1 MKTNQLFND
10 LTKIVGKKNII
21 TNTEDLTK
29 YNNDWRGFYNN
40 KSLCVLFPDNL
51 NIIKKIVKYCYK
63 KNIKIVPQGGN
74 TSLTGASVPTYNNKE
89 IIINFSKLNKIL
101 EIDKS
106 NLTILVESGSIL
118 ADIKEYLG
126 KENYYFPI
134 DLSSSGSCMIGG
146 NIATNAGGINAL
158 KYGSMKENIIGLEIV
173 TGDGSVISS
182 LSKMKKNNTGYDL
195 KSIICNSEGTLG
207 LITKV
212 LLKIFPKPQNNFTF
226 FVSYKNLK
234 TCIKSFNQ
242 IRELYYDKL
251 ESSELIPNLSF
262 EVCIKNNF
270 LKKHFFEKQLPW
282 YVIYRL
288 NLYEDKASFQDI
300 FEKNFKL
307 IDKNIIEILIP
318 NSINQEN
325 KIWKFRDDLVEAYKM
340 QGKIVTNDISVPLD
354 KMIDFFNIAEK
365 NIKKMNSKIKLHPF
379 GHIGDGN
386 IHYNMILPKDVS
398 HDTYLILRKKIYS
411 YVNELVEKFGGSFSA
426 EHGIG
431 QIKKN
436 SLIKFK
442 SKNEIDIMKKLK
454 KVFDPKN
461 ILNPGKIFDA

>member
-10 LTKIVGKKNII
+10 LTQIVGKKNII
-21 TNTEDLTK
+21 TNTENLKK

-40 KSLCVLFPDNL
+40 KSLCVVFPDNS
-51 NIIKKIVKYCYK
+51 NMIKKIVKYCCK

-74 TSLTGASVPTYNNKE
+74 TSLTGASVPTYNDKE

-118 ADIKEYLG
+118 ANIKEYLD
-126 KENYYFPI
+126 KEDYYFPI

-173 TGDGSVISS
+173 TGDGLVLSS

-212 LLKIFPKPQNNFTF
+212 LLKIFPKPHNNFTF
-226 FVSYKNLK
+226 FVAYKDLK

-262 EVCIKNNF
+262 EICIKNNF
-270 LKKHFFEKQLPW
+270 LKKHFFEKKMPW

-288 NLYEDKASFQDI
+288 NLYEDKTLFQDI
-300 FEKNFKL
+300 FEKNFEL
-307 IDKNIIEILIP
+307 INNNVNDILIP
-318 NSINQEN
+318 NSINQEK
-325 KIWKFRDDLVEAYKM
+325 KIWKFRDDLVEAYKIE
-340 QGKIVTNDISVPLD
+340 GKIVTNDISIPLD
-354 KMIDFFNIAEK
+354 KMIDFFNIAKK
-365 NIKKMNSKIKLHPF
+365 NIKKINSKIKLHPF

-386 IHYNMILPKDVS
+386 IHYNMILPNDVS
-398 HDTYLILRKKIYS
+398 NGTYLKLRNKIYS
-411 YVNELVEKFGGSFSA
+411 YVNELVEEFGGSFSA

-436 SLIKFK
+436 SLLKFK

>member
-1 MKTNQLFND
+1 MKTNQLYND

-21 TNTEDLTK
+21 TNAEDLTK

-40 KSLCVLFPDNL
+40 KSLCVLFPVNV
-51 NIIKKIVKYCYK
+51 NIIKKIVTYCYK

-74 TSLTGASVPTYNNKE
+74 TSLTGASVPTYNDKE

-118 ADIKEYLG
+118 ANIREYLD
-126 KENYYFPI
+126 KQNYYFPI

-158 KYGSMKENIIGLEIV
+158 KYGSIKENIIGLEIV
-173 TGDGSVISS
+173 TGDGSIITS

-212 LLKIFPKPQNNFTF
+212 LLKIFPKPQNNFSF
-226 FVSYKNLK
+226 FVAYKDLQ

-242 IRELYYDKL
+242 IREIYYDKL
-251 ESSELIPNLSF
+251 ESAELIPDLSF
-262 EVCIKNNF
+262 KVCVRNNF
-270 LKKHFFEKQLPW
+270 IKQHFFRKKLPW

-288 NLYEDKASFQDI
+288 NLYEDKNLFQDV
-300 FEKNFKL
+300 FEKNYVK
-307 IDKNIIEILIP
+307 ISDYISDILIP
-318 NSINQEN
+318 NSIDQEK

-340 QGKIVTNDISVPLD
+340 EGKIITNDISIPLN
-354 KMIDFFNIAEK
+354 KMVNFFNIAEK
-365 NIKKMNSKIKLHPF
+365 KIKKMNSKIKLHPF

-386 IHYNMILPKDVS
+386 IHYNMILPNNIS
-398 HDTYLILRKKIYS
+398 QEGYLKLRNSIYS
-411 YVNELVEKFGGSFSA
+411 YVNELVEEFGGSFSA

-436 SLIKFK
+436 SLLKFK

-454 KVFDPKN
+454 KVFDRKN
-461 ILNPGKIFDA
+461 ILNPGKIFDS